1 MKAAIEIS
9 MYPLGSEYRP
19 KIQAFIDRLHTHA
32 GLTITTNQLSTQ
44 LWGDLD
50 LMFAVLGEEMT
61 RAAGLGPQP
70 VFVMKVL
77 PGLGPAEA

>member
-9 MYPLGSEYRP
+9 MYPLGSEYRTR
-19 KIQAFIDRLHTHA
+19 IQAFIDRLHTHA
-32 GLTITTNQLSTQ
+32 GLMINTNQLSTQ

-50 LMFAVLGEEMT
+50 LMLAVLGQEMAH
-61 RAAGLGPQP
+61 AAGTGPQP

-77 PGLGPAEA
+77 PGLEPPEA